1 MLTPLV
7 QFIDRFT
14 SLIWET
20 VLVMIIW
27 GIIIT
32 IFIDFEKNTENFYKQ
47 IIKGLVIAWFFIT
60 IATYILQYSLTL

>member
-1 MLTPLV
+1 MLTTLI
-7 QFIDRFT
+7 QFMDRFT

-32 IFIDFEKNTENFYKQ
+32 IFIDFEKNIENFYKQ